1 MVMVVSMVIVITNL
15 ICDWKIWS
23 KGNVKIFCSLELI
36 SLILINRN
44 DNYKRKFAKIY
55 YESFELDK

>member
-1 MVMVVSMVIVITNL
+1 MVVSMVIVITNL
-15 ICDWKIWS
+15 IWKIWS
-23 KGNVKIFCSLELI
+23 KGNVKIFYSLELI

>member
-15 ICDWKIWS
+15 IWKIWS
-23 KGNVKIFCSLELI
+23 KGNVKIFYSLELI